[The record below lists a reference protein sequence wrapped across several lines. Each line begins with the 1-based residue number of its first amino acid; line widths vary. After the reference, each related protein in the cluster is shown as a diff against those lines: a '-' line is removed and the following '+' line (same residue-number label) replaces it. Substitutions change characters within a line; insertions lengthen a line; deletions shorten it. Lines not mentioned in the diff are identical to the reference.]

1 MGYVTQ
7 ARVTFLPVS
16 VATTFLIPTP
26 LQITQVTLSNSHTK
40 QESNVKIETGI
51 PMPEV
56 GRRKKYQFAEMNV
69 GDSILSDENARLA
82 AAQRKAKYPGW
93 DYASEKQ
100 PDGTIRIWRT
110 A

>member
-1 MGYVTQ
+1 
-7 ARVTFLPVS
+7 
-16 VATTFLIPTP
+16 
-26 LQITQVTLSNSHTK
+26 
-40 QESNVKIETGI
+40 VKIETGI